1 MVAMFQTEMVKHE
14 QRLTH
19 SRGEQTRKTIDTM
32 HQIIKHCL
40 AQTESS
46 TMILEGPKL
55 PYQAQRAE
63 SWIILSL
70 RIFKWLSASM
80 QQSNPNTG

>member
-14 QRLTH
+14 QRLSH
-19 SRGEQTRKTIDTM
+19 FRGEPTGKAIGPM

-40 AQTESS
+40 DQTESS